1 MTDQHEESPA
11 VLSRRTLFTA
21 AAVLGVG
28 AAIGTAGTASAAGVW
43 GNPTYGT
50 ITSGYK
56 TPSRPTHL
64 GTDVANSQGTNIY
77 AANAGKVVGVR
88 TNSYPGD
95 TRQGLLPGRT
105 GNAVLIDHEN
115 GYRTYYGHL
124 YSAGVSN
131 GQRVVAG
138 QYIAAMGTTGNST
151 GPHLHFEVHYNG
163 VTTNPYTY
171 LKNRGIT
178 LGTTRPLAGTGGGWA
193 TVKQGAAASITRV
206 IQYLLRA
213 HGYTSLVVDGDFGSV
228 THNTV
233 RSFQA
238 AKGLVNDGVVGPIT
252 WARLILTVQS
262 GSSGDRARAAQT
274 ALNRHSAGLAV
285 DGQFGSV
292 SVTATKNFQGSK
304 YLLKDGQIG
313 TLTWQALI

>member
-1 MTDQHEESPA
+1 MP
-11 VLSRRTLFTA
+11 RRGLFVA
-21 AAVLGVG
+21 AAALGVG

-43 GNPTYGT
+43 GNPTIGT

-56 TPSRPTHL
+56 TPSRPTHS
-64 GTDVANSQGTNIY
+64 GTDVANSQGTDIF

-105 GNAVLIDHEN
+105 GNAVLIDHLN

-124 YSAGVSN
+124 YSAGVTN
-131 GQRVVAG
+131 GQTVVAG

-151 GPHLHFEVHYNG
+151 GPHLHFEVIYNG
-163 VTTNPYTY
+163 ATTNPYTF
-171 LKNRGIT
+171 LSARGIT
-178 LGTTRPLAGTGGGWA
+178 LGGTRPLAGTGGGWA
-193 TVKQGAAASITRV
+193 TAKQGSGASITRV
-206 IQYLLRA
+206 VQYLLRA
-213 HGYTSLVVDGDFGSV
+213 NGHTSLVVDGDFGSV

-233 RSFQA
+233 RNFQS
-238 AKGLVNDGVVGPIT
+238 AKGLVADGIVGAIT

-262 GSSGDRARAAQT
+262 GSSGDRAHAAQT
-274 ALNRHSAGLAV
+274 ALNRHGAGLVV
-285 DGQFGSV
+285 DGDFGSV

-304 YLLKDGQIG
+304 YLVKDGQIG